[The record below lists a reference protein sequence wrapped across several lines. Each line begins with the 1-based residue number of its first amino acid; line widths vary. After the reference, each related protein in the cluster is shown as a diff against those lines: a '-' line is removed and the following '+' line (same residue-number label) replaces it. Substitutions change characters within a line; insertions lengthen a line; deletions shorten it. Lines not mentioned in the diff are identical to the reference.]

1 MSVLTLQSAFTME
14 EAAEYASHIAFQ
26 ESALKLNNDQPGAV
40 RRAKLT
46 QHARRLTPK
55 EVAQNWF
62 RRGRD
67 FAQRIHEAYPNFPQ
81 PAPDG
86 LYLLSNVEAFFDGFH
101 GVSGIDSVTPAGEHA
116 EAMRAARG
124 H

>member
-1 MSVLTLQSAFTME
+1 MQQT
-14 EAAEYASHIAFQ
+14 AEHRRISDRDHT
-26 ESALKLNNDQPGAV
+26 GAV
-40 RRAKLT
+40 RRANLT
-46 QHARRLTPK
+46 QHARRLTPI

-67 FAQRIHEAYPNFPQ
+67 FAQRIHDTYPNFPE

-86 LYLLSNVEAFFDGFH
+86 LFLVSDVEAFFDWFH
-101 GVSGIDSVTPAGEHA
+101 GVSGIGSVTPVREQA